1 MQIIRDG
8 DEYSTDLQKCIQ
20 HVEEMESGTNGQ
32 DSWIPIVIYGGLS
45 GRLDQTTAVLSL
57 LHKLRQR
64 VTATSANPKHGD
76 AKSDTAAN
84 AHDRSI
90 PGSVKLPTGE
100 ELYISYDAD
109 DEESGRRKARG
120 VGKRDIRVVNDDCIA
135 WALDCVSLMDQGGN
149 AADSAQ
155 GTHEIAIDHSQYGQ
169 TCGILPLG
177 VQESRV
183 STKGLKWDF
192 GESASCRRGRELTF
206 RQTG

>member
-1 MQIIRDG
+1 VQIIKDG

-20 HVEEMESGTNGQ
+20 HVEEMESGQGQ

-64 VTATSANPKHGD
+64 VTSMSANPKHGD
-76 AKSDTAAN
+76 AKSDASAT

-109 DEESGRRKARG
+109 EQESGKRKARG
-120 VGKRDIRVVNDDCIA
+120 AGKRDIRVINDDCIA
-135 WALDCVSLMDQGGN
+135 WALDSVSLSEHDAD
-149 AADSAQ
+149 AADFVQ
-155 GTHEIAIDHSQYGQ
+155 GTHEITIDHSQYGQ

-192 GESASCRRGRELTF
+192 GGSHVYPKGQS
-206 RQTG
+206 